1 MWALLKQRNV
11 GLLFAGNLVSQ
22 IGSALYN
29 FGISW
34 FILSLTGST
43 FQAGL
48 YLGFAGFFQLLL
60 VPFLSVYADRWHKG
74 RILVFTDLIR
84 GVTILGAGVIL
95 WQFDTPEIILLT
107 LYVTAFI
114 IAINHALFTPA
125 VQAIIPEIVAD
136 RHLQQA
142 YSLNSFVNSIQQLVG
157 VLLAGIL
164 YALLGIVG
172 IFWVN
177 GVSFILSAISEMWIR
192 LDHQKISGDHSL
204 KKYLHD
210 LKSGF
215 RYVHQKEGLLGMFA
229 LIILLNFAIAPV
241 FSNVHP
247 YLFNLVLKRPAIH
260 LSWVSVAFSIGAL
273 VGGYMVGTMGLKAS
287 IRKSMRF
294 GLLFFYIL
302 FMGHHT
308 LVILVVLEQ
317 ISYTWFYG
325 LFLGIVFVLAVANM
339 WINIPF
345 NTGLTRAIDPAFR
358 GRVMG
363 LISTLA
369 QGLIPIAIFITG
381 ILLEVLF
388 LPVVLIIMV
397 GIGLLPV
404 FVFMTSRPIHQLL
417 DSLKNAPA

>member
-1 MWALLKQRNV
+1 MWALLKSRNYR
-11 GLLFAGNLVSQ
+11 LLFAGNLVSQ
-22 IGSALYN
+22 IGSALYS

-34 FILSLTGST
+34 FILTLTGST

-48 YLGFAGFFQLLL
+48 YLGFSGFFQLLL

-74 RILVFTDLIR
+74 RILVFTDFIR
-84 GVTILGAGVIL
+84 GITIIGAGLIL
-95 WQFDTPEIILLT
+95 WQFNAPEIILPT

-125 VQAIIPEIVAD
+125 VQAIIPEIVED
-136 RHLQQA
+136 HQLQQA
-142 YSLNSFVNSIQQLVG
+142 YSMNSFINSIQQLVG

-164 YALLGIVG
+164 YSILGIVG
-172 IFWVN
+172 IFLVN
-177 GVSFILSAISEMWIR
+177 GISFILSAISEMWIR
-192 LDHQKISGDHSL
+192 LDHQTVTDDHSL
-204 KKYLHD
+204 KQYIKD

-215 RYVHQKEGLLGMFA
+215 SYVRKKEGLLGMFA

-247 YLFNLVLKRPAIH
+247 YLFNLVLERPPIH
-260 LSWVSVAFSIGAL
+260 LSFVSVAFSMGAL
-273 VGGYMVGTMGLKAS
+273 VGGFMVGTIGLKAS

-302 FMGHHT
+302 LMGHHA
-308 LVILVVLEQ
+308 LVILIVLER
-317 ISYTWFYG
+317 ISYIWFYVS
-325 LFLGIVFVLAVANM
+325 FLGVAFILAVANM

-345 NTGLTRAIDPAFR
+345 NTGLTRAIDPAYR

-388 LPVVLIIMV
+388 LPVVLIIMAV
-397 GIGLLPV
+397 LGLLPV
-404 FVFMTSRPIHQLL
+404 ILFMTSRPVHHLL
-417 DSLKNAPA
+417 ESLKNAPV